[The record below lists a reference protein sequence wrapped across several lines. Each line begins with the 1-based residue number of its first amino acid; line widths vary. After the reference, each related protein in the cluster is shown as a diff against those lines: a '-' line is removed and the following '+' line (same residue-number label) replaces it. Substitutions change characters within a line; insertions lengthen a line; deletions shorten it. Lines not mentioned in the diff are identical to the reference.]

1 MSRPAAPAVRA
12 TLFSMPRQMSRR
24 AGWASQCAH
33 ACAETMLIFGFGR
46 ARNPSDSAVAIGLE
60 PLFLFICAIDAAIC
74 GRASGAAAGRERPFT
89 IASGT
94 SGSAA
99 NGCPCSSMR

>member
-1 MSRPAAPAVRA
+1 MSKPAAPAVRA
-12 TLFSMPRQMSRR
+12 TLSACRMRY
-24 AGWASQCAH
+24 

-60 PLFLFICAIDAAIC
+60 PLFRFICAIDAAIC
-74 GRASGAAAGRERPFT
+74 GRASRAAAGRERPFT

-99 NGCPCSSMR
+99 IGYPCSSMR